1 MKKQKIGKGNILLL
15 IIFISIQLCAQ
26 EKITVKR
33 VVKRIDNE
41 FTVDKLYNVSTG
53 TKVTKKEFEAL
64 VRNNPNLAI
73 EPFYDNEG
81 HIVKYL
87 YNPDKTNSLVKKRS
101 GNKEIEI
108 DDYFPEL
115 NLKTVDGQSIS
126 TKDLKGKMVILRFE
140 LEADSFRFKKDEIVE
155 IDKSINLSQR
165 QSEIQAIIIFEAS
178 VEEIKKG
185 FDLKNSNFKL
195 IPNGFNF
202 HQMLNIKSF
211 PSTIILDKEG
221 RLMGKLDWSESINII
236 NMLNKS

>member
-1 MKKQKIGKGNILLL
+1 
-15 IIFISIQLCAQ
+15 
-26 EKITVKR
+26 
-33 VVKRIDNE
+33 
-41 FTVDKLYNVSTG
+41 
-53 TKVTKKEFEAL
+53 
-64 VRNNPNLAI
+64 
-73 EPFYDNEG
+73 
-81 HIVKYL
+81 
-87 YNPDKTNSLVKKRS
+87 
-101 GNKEIEI
+101 
-108 DDYFPEL
+108 
-115 NLKTVDGQSIS
+115 
-126 TKDLKGKMVILRFE
+126 MVILRFE

-221 RLMGKLDWSESINII
+221 RLMGKLDWSESINIL